1 MSTKKLIAI
10 VAAVVVTLGL
20 LVTIFVGAIVG
31 FAFYSIGNS
40 EAAAVSKDF
49 LQKNEQLKQDI
60 GEVKEFGRF
69 VTGSINVANSDG
81 QATLNLKVIAERR
94 TVTATVEL
102 TYHGGRAWRVTAAS
116 YTNEAGQTVDLL
128 RPYEAQRL
136 ISRQVA

>member
-10 VAAVVVTLGL
+10 VATVVVTLGL
-20 LVTIFVGAIVG
+20 LLAIFVGAIVV

-40 EAAAVSKDF
+40 EAATVSKDF

-69 VTGSINVANSDG
+69 VTGSINVTNSDG
-81 QATLNLKVIAERR
+81 QATLNLKVIGEHR
-94 TVTATVEL
+94 TVNATVEL

-116 YTNEAGQTVDLL
+116 YTNVAGQIVDLL

-136 ISRQVA
+136 ITFQVA